1 MELGRSL
8 QALISL
14 DLGRWT
20 SEANCAEIIEAP
32 LCTSSSYETFF
43 CLLLDIDLSQNSD
56 LIDFIHLLYLVF
68 TLLFVKFEVDVAH
81 HFFKDLLIDS
91 SNDKDVV

>member
-1 MELGRSL
+1 M
-8 QALISL
+8 
-14 DLGRWT
+14 
-20 SEANCAEIIEAP
+20 
-32 LCTSSSYETFF
+32 CTSSSLETFF
-43 CLLLDIDLSQNSD
+43 CLHLDIDLSQNSD

-68 TLLFVKFEVDVAH
+68 TLLFVKFEVDVAN